1 MFDQSV
7 FMDYLCN
14 VLHMFEK
21 SFFFSSSDLLIF
33 IFLDHFSGGILFET
47 VSQSPNLEN
56 LKFKLWEK
64 ITGNIVRGA
73 YDEIPQWQI
82 VLQPRLKAPV
92 LVVLDDVWTPS
103 ELEELIFKVPGCKTL
118 VVSRFKFPTIFTDTY
133 EMELLGEEEALSL
146 FCSSAFDQQSIP
158 PTADKKLVKQ
168 VLSLD
173 LH

>member
-1 MFDQSV
+1 M
-7 FMDYLCN
+7 
-14 VLHMFEK
+14 
-21 SFFFSSSDLLIF
+21 
-33 IFLDHFSGGILFET
+33 FET